1 MASGTT
7 IGDLPDEVLDQVLY
21 YLSAEQTISNV
32 CRASKR
38 FARLCEE
45 PLLWRYYC
53 RTEFTYWDAK
63 HRIKQKFGG
72 DVSDVEWKK
81 LYIYRKHI
89 DTRTSELLESILSE
103 QIGRIDKTKDISEF
117 GYDAKDTLLR
127 NCQAEADADD
137 VLARRFYSNAVLDH
151 IHRAKALDEWHRLSK
166 GDDISLERALG
177 CFDMFVLHDRNGD
190 LCEISDMLDRLA
202 RKLRATHVDFHN
214 LSQRRKALVAARFL
228 KDNDL
233 TGMASELQYRDLQNN
248 FIGIALQD
256 ENHPSLPLISSA
268 IYCALARRLGLDA
281 GCCDFP
287 NHVHAVVS
295 PNNGETLD
303 GPIHKA
309 SSLPPEPMYLDPY
322 RSDREVPV
330 EYLKTQLVAW
340 GVQVDDFPRFLS
352 QMSTR
357 RIALRTS
364 KSILT
369 TIHEFRGLGNGGNET
384 NNTGHPSINLYG
396 NPFADM
402 DNAFYSALWANFILA
417 SIPGH
422 AVSIDQVQFIPILLE
437 RFENLYH
444 MDGVFLEKY
453 ICSSPSLLAR
463 TDQAR
468 LIEAIRVV
476 RASDIM
482 PKQVRRRDRQMPHGN
497 IQYEVGQVFRHKRYG
512 YMAVITGWDVECT
525 MNSRWMEQNNIGALH
540 KGQHQSFYHALVEDT
555 SIRYVA
561 EENVEVIEP
570 DNPISLMSLAGRFFK
585 RWDGSRHR
593 FVSNI
598 RDEYPDD

>member
-1 MASGTT
+1 MAPEPETS
-7 IGDLPDEVLDQVLY
+7 ISDLPDEVLDQVLY
-21 YLSAEQTISNV
+21 HLSPEQTALNV
-32 CRASKR
+32 RRASKR
-38 FARLCEE
+38 FARLSEE

-63 HRIKQKFGG
+63 HQIKQKLGG
-72 DVSDVEWKK
+72 DVSDVEWEK

-89 DTRTSELLESILSE
+89 DTRTSELLDSILSE

-117 GYDAKDTLLR
+117 GYDAKDILLR
-127 NCQAEADADD
+127 NCQAETNTDD
-137 VLARRFYSNAVLDH
+137 VLARRFYSSSVLDH
-151 IHRAKALDEWHRLSK
+151 IHRANALDEWRRLSR
-166 GDDISLERALG
+166 GDDIPIERALG

-190 LCEISDMLDRLA
+190 LCEISDMLDKLA
-202 RKLRATHVDFHN
+202 KKLKAAHVDFHD
-214 LSQRRKALVAARFL
+214 LSQRRKALVIARFL
-228 KDNDL
+228 IDNDL
-233 TGMASELQYRDLQNN
+233 TGMASELQYRDLKNN

-256 ENHPSLPLISSA
+256 EKHPSLPLISAA
-268 IYCALARRLGLDA
+268 IFCAIARRLGLDA

-303 GPIHKA
+303 GPIQKA
-309 SSLPPEPMYLDPY
+309 SLGPPEPMYLDPY

-330 EYLKTQLVAW
+330 EHLRTQLLAW
-340 GVQVDDFPRFLS
+340 GVQKDDFPRFLS
-352 QMSTR
+352 HMSTR

-369 TIHEFRGLGNGGNET
+369 TIHEFRGLGRNEAT
-384 NNTGHPSINLYG
+384 NTGHASIKLYG
-396 NPFADM
+396 NPYLDM
-402 DNAFYSALWANFILA
+402 DNAFYSALWSNFILS
-417 SIPGH
+417 SIPGR
-422 AVSIDQVQFIPILLE
+422 AASIDQVEFIPIILE
-437 RFENLYH
+437 RFEYLYH

-453 ICSSPSLLAR
+453 ICASPSILVRTDLAR
-463 TDQAR
+463 
-468 LIEAIRVV
+468 LVEAIRVV
-476 RASDIM
+476 RASDTM
-482 PKQVRRRDRQMPHGN
+482 PKQVRRRDRHASHGK

-512 YMAVITGWDVECT
+512 YEAVITGWDVECT
-525 MNSRWMEQNNIGALH
+525 MNSRWMEQNNIDELR
-540 KGQHQSFYHALVEDT
+540 KGQHQSFYHALVDDT

-570 DNPISLMSLAGRFFK
+570 DNPSSLMSLAGRFFK